1 MSTPEK
7 VLEEAISLKPIEQ
20 ARLVDCLIAA
30 LDKPDP
36 EMDQLW
42 ATEAESRLTAYKAG
56 KLKSFTIESVLS
68 KYK

>member
-20 ARLVDCLIAA
+20 ARLVDSLIAV
-30 LDKPDP
+30 LDKPDS
-36 EMDQLW
+36 EIDKLW

-56 KLKSFTIESVLS
+56 KLKSVTLESVLS

>member
-30 LDKPDP
+30 LDKADP
-36 EMDQLW
+36 EIDKLW
-42 ATEAESRLTAYKAG
+42 AIEAESRLTAYNDG
-56 KLKSFTIESVLS
+56 KLKSVSLDNVLS
-68 KYK
+68 KFK